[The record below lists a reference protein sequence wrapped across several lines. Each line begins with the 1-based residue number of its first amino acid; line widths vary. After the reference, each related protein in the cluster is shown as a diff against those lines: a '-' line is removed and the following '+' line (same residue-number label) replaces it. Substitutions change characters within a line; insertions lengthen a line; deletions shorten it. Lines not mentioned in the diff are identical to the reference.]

1 MVAVS
6 TFDPEIEIWDL
17 DCLEVMLPSVV
28 LGGSSGK
35 KKKKMVHTDAVM
47 SLSWNSNSRN
57 QLASGSA
64 DHTIKIWDINQ
75 PKACIQSFQKHSNK
89 VSALQWHPS
98 SSSVLLS
105 GGFDARACVFD
116 IRTPDSNSDLF
127 KLDSDVECLKWD
139 PFNMSRFMV
148 STEGG
153 FLYCFDARNSSEAIF
168 KIHAH
173 DGAVSALDINQVL
186 PGCILTASSEDKIL
200 KIWNTKN
207 DKPVCITSRD
217 LEMVHYSTNVLGS
230 FILCAILCRRSLSCC
245 YWRI

>member
-1 MVAVS
+1 MIAVS

-28 LGGSSGK
+28 LGSSGK

-57 QLASGSA
+57 HLASGSA
-64 DHTIKIWDINQ
+64 DHTIKIWDINN
-75 PKACIQSFQKHSNK
+75 PKTAIQSFQKHSNK
-89 VSALQWHPS
+89 VSDLQFHPS

-116 IRTPDSNSDLF
+116 IRAPDSNTDIF
-127 KLDSDVECLKWD
+127 KLDSDVESLKWD
-139 PFNMSRFMV
+139 PLNLSRFMV

-153 FLYCFDARNSSEAIF
+153 FLYCFDARNSSEPVF

-173 DGAVSALDINQVL
+173 DGAVSSLDISQVL
-186 PGCILTASSEDKIL
+186 PGCILTASSEDKLL
-200 KIWNTKN
+200 KIWNVKN
-207 DKPVCITSRD
+207 DQPVCMTSRD
-217 LEMVHYSTNVLGS
+217 LEIVFNLT
-230 FILCAILCRRSLSCC
+230 
-245 YWRI
+245 

>member
-1 MVAVS
+1 MVFKVVVITQVLGNFVAVS

-17 DCLEVMLPSVV
+17 DCLEIMLPTVV
-28 LGGSSGK
+28 LGGSLGK

-47 SLSWNSNSRN
+47 SLSWNSNSRCN
-57 QLASGSA
+57 LASGSA

-75 PKACIQSFQKHSNK
+75 PKFAIQSFQKHSSK

-105 GGFDARACVFD
+105 GGFDASAYVFD

-127 KLDSDVECLKWD
+127 KLDSDVECVKWD
-139 PFNMSRFMV
+139 PLNLSRFIV

-153 FLYCFDARNSSEAIF
+153 QIYCFDARNSSDPIF

-173 DGAVSALDINQVL
+173 DGAISALDINHKL
-186 PGCILTASSEDKIL
+186 PGCILTGSSEDKLL
-200 KIWNTKN
+200 KIWNTQN
-207 DKPVCITSRD
+207 DKPVCITTRD
-217 LEMVHYSTNVLGS
+217 LEIVTNY
-230 FILCAILCRRSLSCC
+230 I
-245 YWRI
+245 